1 MKWENL
7 WCRKYKILIPKHYAQ
22 NRLKNKILYQNKR
35 IINWINLRKKKK
47 SDRQALKVRLLW
59 MSVVVFFLLSN
70 NNQLNRYCLLGGQI
84 CWKKNVEME
93 IVIWTWYI
101 SMGYMLDGFCCISG
115 YLRKN
120 AMYIIWIHLCQ
131 KKIKSFL
138 DYMLIYSSPKD

>member
-1 MKWENL
+1 MKWEKL

-22 NRLKNKILYQNKR
+22 NRLKNKIFYQNKR

-47 SDRQALKVRLLW
+47 SDWQALKVRLLW
-59 MSVVVFFLLSN
+59 MSVVVFFFFLSN

-115 YLRKN
+115 YPRKN

-131 KKIKSFL
+131 KKKLNHFL
-138 DYMLIYSSPKD
+138 TIC